1 MTPEEASALAAIV
14 ESVDDAGGRITG
26 TEVDH
31 ENVGGVASAM
41 RQMMGGEPETRPV
54 FTLEIAAAPSEV
66 LDEDAGRDEATGAE
80 GAVAVD
86 VETAET
92 CLRELDILVDET
104 VDPENEYGDPM
115 SPLARARS
123 RIVALDDVDEK
134 TQREVLDVID
144 EVGEATGAET
154 SPIDPLQDDIFQA
167 KSDLEDALGTAGDGD
182 GDAPNDGCGAS
193 VQHEHEGAVELT
205 FDEDPA
211 DEGGEQQ

>member
-31 ENVGGVASAM
+31 ETVGGVASAM
-41 RQMMGGEPETRPV
+41 KQMMGGEPMTRPI
-54 FTLEIAAAPSEV
+54 FTLEIAADPSEV
-66 LDEDAGRDEATGAE
+66 LDEDAGRDEPTGVE
-80 GAVAVD
+80 DAVTVG

-92 CLRELDILVDET
+92 CLRELEILVDVT
-104 VDPENEYGDPM
+104 DHPENEYGDPM

-123 RIVALDDVDEK
+123 RIVALDDVDEE

-154 SPIDPLQDDIFQA
+154 SPIDPLQDDIFRA
-167 KSDLEDALGTAGDGD
+167 KSDLEDALAAGADD
-182 GDAPNDGCGAS
+182 GDAQNDGCDVS
-193 VQHEHEGAVELT
+193 VQHEHEGGVELT